1 MSSGI
6 FLPCQTAFSF
16 PVNQNLSCLRTLVC
30 AIPLPG
36 ILPSVYPPFLII
48 KSQVLILQ
56 DSTWTAI
63 PQRKLLLTQQLSR
76 FFLFIFLVAFI
87 TVSNDIF
94 KTFIV
99 SLHPQIV
106 NSMEAHLLY
115 LPMPTKTLAQCLSG
129 RAQKWLAEWM
139 AGRMGGKKTRL
150 GVVSGLAL
158 IPGPSTYQLNCEL
171 VEITSI
177 LWALVSQSIRP
188 R

>member
-36 ILPSVYPPFLII
+36 ILPSVYPLFLII